1 MQCDGQLYHAKS
13 RAEMATGS
21 RHCFYE
27 PPTHLHGQLWQLA
40 FGQCLHIARSADR
53 GNQVPASVANRGCHC
68 ARTYLGRPNRTVS
81 VAIERSTMVIEA
93 YPRSASITCPTSRGG
108 AEAPAVTPI
117 VETDDSHS
125 GSMSSGP
132 SIK

>member
-53 GNQVPASVANRGCHC
+53 GNQVPASVANRGVI
-68 ARTYLGRPNRTVS
+68 AREPVWEGRIAPSRSLSS
-81 VAIERSTMVIEA
+81 VP
-93 YPRSASITCPTSRGG
+93 PR
-108 AEAPAVTPI
+108 
-117 VETDDSHS
+117 
-125 GSMSSGP
+125 
-132 SIK
+132 

>member
-21 RHCFYE
+21 RNCFYE

-53 GNQVPASVANRGCHC
+53 GN
-68 ARTYLGRPNRTVS
+68 
-81 VAIERSTMVIEA
+81 
-93 YPRSASITCPTSRGG
+93 
-108 AEAPAVTPI
+108 
-117 VETDDSHS
+117 
-125 GSMSSGP
+125 
-132 SIK
+132 